1 MFKYLKQLTSLVQ
14 WLLCCLLL
22 QQRTM
27 AAKKSKTLKNT
38 QKKGFVRCGVS
49 QGLPGF
55 SNADAAGN
63 WTGVD
68 VDVCR
73 AVAAAVLGDANKVK
87 FTPLSAKE
95 RFTALTSG
103 EIDILSRNTTWTLSR
118 DADIGLTFVGVNF
131 YDGQGFMVRK
141 DSGITSTSQFKM
153 ESQLVLTLV
162 QQLS

>member
-1 MFKYLKQLTSLVQ
+1 MYKYIKQLTSLFAVIAV
-14 WLLCCLLL
+14 LFAFAGEA
-22 QQRTM
+22 M

-55 SNADAAGN
+55 SNADASGN

-73 AVAAAVLGDANKVK
+73 AVAAAVLGDAGKVK

-95 RFTALTSG
+95 RFTALTSN

-118 DADIGLTFVGVNF
+118 DADIGLTFVGVNSVS
-131 YDGQGFMVRK
+131 Y
-141 DSGITSTSQFKM
+141 TH
-153 ESQLVLTLV
+153 LTLPTILLV
-162 QQLS
+162 

>member
-1 MFKYLKQLTSLVQ
+1 MFKLVKRLTSVVAMFAVLFTFTTE
-14 WLLCCLLL
+14 
-22 QQRTM
+22 TM

-95 RFTALTSG
+95 RFEALKSN
-103 EIDILSRNTTWTLSR
+103 EILSL
-118 DADIGLTFVGVNF
+118 IH
-131 YDGQGFMVRK
+131 
-141 DSGITSTSQFKM
+141 I
-153 ESQLVLTLV
+153 
-162 QQLS
+162 